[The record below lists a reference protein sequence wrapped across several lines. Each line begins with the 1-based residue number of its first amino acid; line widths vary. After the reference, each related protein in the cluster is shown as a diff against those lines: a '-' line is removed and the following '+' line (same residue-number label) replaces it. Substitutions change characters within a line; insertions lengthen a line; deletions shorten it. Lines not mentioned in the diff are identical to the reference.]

1 MKLNK
6 LYFVIV
12 RFGLPRAAY
21 FLFHFYIL
29 NNQIRKI
36 LSKKLEKYK
45 LDNPGKL
52 PEKYL
57 DYSFWIFENL
67 IRIFD
72 LKLDKSKGLT
82 ILDIGCGPGYFI
94 YIANYF
100 GHKAEG
106 LDLESNEIYNFLI
119 KEFSL
124 KRTIKDIQRL
134 QWLGLS
140 KEKNFD
146 LITAFMICF
155 DCHGTKKSW
164 NKDDWRFFM
173 DDLTYSYLKT
183 NGKIILGLNPDFD
196 LNNRVEVESF
206 LKPWLYNC

>member
-1 MKLNK
+1 MILKK
-6 LYFVIV
+6 IYFIFK
-12 RFGLPRAAY
+12 RYGLFRSIH
-21 FLFHFYIL
+21 FMFHFRVL
-29 NNQIRKI
+29 DFQIKKTLGNKMEKFKKI
-36 LSKKLEKYK
+36 
-45 LDNPGKL
+45 NPGKL

-57 DYSFWIFENL
+57 NYSFWIFENL

-100 GHKAEG
+100 GHQAEG
-106 LDLESNEIYNFLI
+106 LDLQSNEIYNFLI
-119 KEFSL
+119 QELSLSRTTKE
-124 KRTIKDIQRL
+124 IKSFEE
-134 QWLGLS
+134 LGLF

-155 DCHGTKKSW
+155 DCHGTEKSW
-164 NKDDWRFFM
+164 NKADWRFFI
-173 DDLTYSYLKT
+173 DDLTNSYLKT

-196 LNNRVEVESF
+196 LNNRAEVESF
-206 LKPWLYNC
+206 LEPWLYNC